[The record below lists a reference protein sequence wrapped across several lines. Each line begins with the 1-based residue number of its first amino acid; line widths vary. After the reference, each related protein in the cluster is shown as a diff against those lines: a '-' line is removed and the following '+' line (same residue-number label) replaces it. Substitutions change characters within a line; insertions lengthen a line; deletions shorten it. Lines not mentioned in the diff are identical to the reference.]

1 MEQILKYLF
10 RNLKY
15 AGKNVFS
22 KMKAYLPFFV
32 AFFVI
37 QSIFFTVFVTTATNY
52 QNRYEKI
59 TQRYD
64 YDILISG
71 LSYNDYITLDDKLY
85 IMSYMKNRTFE
96 SYRVSKVTNEFG
108 EEWRIYVL
116 MRDGIGND
124 EFLNYY
130 VYASQD
136 YLDMDNIEI
145 TFTPLNE
152 YRNTASLY
160 SKTPPVLL
168 LVALTAVSSLA
179 VLTLYDVQ
187 VNHDRFR
194 YGIYMT
200 YGAGFKRLISTCVFE
215 MIVVAMVSLIPS
227 GAFVYGISRLFYG
240 QYGIVPIFE
249 YQSVIKAVLMSLI
262 VAIIGVLLPMKL
274 LSRKTPMSLIIAQ
287 DNSNLI
293 SSPRSTKFLIG
304 ERFLKIYEAL
314 GMWRFRKYYLKLLAS
329 AVAFSAVFLC
339 GYYISYM
346 NDGVASQ
353 SIEEFRF
360 DSKKTETR
368 ILSKASLYEG
378 HLNDLGFFYNTFSAL
393 DGVATVEY
401 SVERSAA
408 SIGSMMLMNDRMARR
423 SLGDMANIKN
433 TVNPFEDTNAALKSY
448 SAQGYNNLTYMYKYR
463 AYDENMLKVLGE
475 KYEVEGDLYSVLN
488 NDNTVIVTETVM
500 NTKKF
505 NFEVGDKIV
514 ICRIVEMGEEVE
526 FVDPFDTV
534 GIVAEQIKR
543 NRYEFV
549 EYTVG
554 AVLLGVPE
562 TEGYFSIGLSY
573 DEYAELVKQ
582 KPLPMSA
589 SVYLDCDVSEEQYKA
604 ILLKANQ
611 IKNYY
616 GHDFALTDTYGYLY
630 RTIAREEC
638 SYGFGLVLSFLVL
651 VISPIVWFYSQT
663 LFYEKRSK
671 EMYVL
676 AAYGAR
682 QSLFRRI
689 HMTSGKILSV
699 LGFVFTTILGALAS
713 YLVFKTMNEWLVFF
727 GFGKGVNYTF
737 YISPIALAICLV
749 LSAFCGFVSAYLP
762 YRRTVRQGRG
772 KKIKNTK
779 KVKEE
784 A

>member
-1 MEQILKYLF
+1 MEKFLKYLF

-37 QSIFFTVFVTTATNY
+37 QAVFFTAFVTTATNY

-59 TQRYD
+59 SERYD

-71 LSYNDYITLDDKLY
+71 LSYNDYITIDDKLY

-96 SYRVSKVTNEFG
+96 SYKISKVTNEFG

-116 MRDGIGND
+116 MRDGMSND

-130 VYASQD
+130 VYSNQD
-136 YLDMDNIEI
+136 YLNMDNIEI

-152 YRNTASLY
+152 YRNSVSLY
-160 SKTPPVLL
+160 AKTPSLLL

-200 YGAGFKRLISTCVFE
+200 YGAGFKRLVSTCVFE

-227 GAFVYGISRLFYG
+227 GSFVYGVSRLFYG
-240 QYGIVPIFE
+240 QYGITPIFE
-249 YQSVIKAVLMSLI
+249 YQIVIKAVLMSLI
-262 VAIIGVLLPMKL
+262 VAVIGVLLPMKF

-293 SSPRSTKFLIG
+293 SSPRTTRFIIG
-304 ERFLKIYEAL
+304 ERFLKIYESL
-314 GMWRFRKYYLKLLAS
+314 GMWRFRKYYLKLLSS

-346 NDGVASQ
+346 NNSVATQ

-360 DSKKTETR
+360 DSKKTDTK
-368 ILSKASLYEG
+368 ILSKAELYSG
-378 HLNDLGFFYNTFSAL
+378 YLSDLDFFYDTFSDM
-393 DGVATVEY
+393 DGVASVEY
-401 SVERSAA
+401 SVEKSAA
-408 SIGSMMLMNDRMARR
+408 GVGNMMLMNDRMARR
-423 SLGDMANIKN
+423 SLGDMASIKH
-433 TVNPFEDTNAALKSY
+433 TTNPFEDTDASLKKY
-448 SAQGYNNLTYMYKYR
+448 SGEGYHNLTYMYKYR
-463 AYDENMLKVLGE
+463 AYDENMLKVLDE
-475 KYEVEGDLYSVLN
+475 KYEVEGDIYSVITD
-488 NDNTVIVTETVM
+488 DNTVIVTETVM

-534 GIVAEQIKR
+534 GIVGEQIRR
-543 NRYEFV
+543 NRYEFI

-554 AVLLGVPE
+554 AVIKDIPE
-562 TEGYFSIGLSY
+562 TEGYFSVGLSY
-573 DEYAELVKQ
+573 DEYTALVKQ
-582 KPLPMSA
+582 EPVPLSA
-589 SVYLDCDVSEEQYKA
+589 SVYLDSDVSEKEYNEV
-604 ILLKANQ
+604 LLKANQ
-611 IKNYY
+611 VKNYY

-676 AAYGAR
+676 AAYGAKK
-682 QSLFRRI
+682 SMFRRI
-689 HMTSGKILSV
+689 HMASGKILSV
-699 LGFVFTTILGALAS
+699 LGFVFATVLGVLAS
-713 YLVFKTMNEWLVFF
+713 LLVFKTMNEWLVFF
-727 GFGKGVNYTF
+727 GFGTGVNYRF

-762 YRRTVRQGRG
+762 YRRAIAVEKV
-772 KKIKNTK
+772 KKIK
-779 KVKEE
+779 KVKKE

>member
-1 MEQILKYLF
+1 MEKILKYLF

-37 QSIFFTVFVTTATNY
+37 QAVFFTAFVTTATNY

-59 TQRYD
+59 SERYD

-71 LSYNDYITLDDKLY
+71 LSYNDYITIDDKLY

-96 SYRVSKVTNEFG
+96 SYKISKVTNEFG

-116 MRDGIGND
+116 MRDGMSND

-130 VYASQD
+130 VYSNQD
-136 YLDMDNIEI
+136 YLNMDNIEI

-152 YRNTASLY
+152 YRNSVSLY
-160 SKTPPVLL
+160 AKTPSLLL

-200 YGAGFKRLISTCVFE
+200 YGAGFKRLVSTCVFE

-227 GAFVYGISRLFYG
+227 GSFVYGVSRLFYG
-240 QYGIVPIFE
+240 QYGIMPIFE

-262 VAIIGVLLPMKL
+262 VAVIGVLLPMKF

-293 SSPRSTKFLIG
+293 SSPRTTRFIIG
-304 ERFLKIYEAL
+304 ERFLKIYESL
-314 GMWRFRKYYLKLLAS
+314 GMWRFRKYYLKLLSS

-346 NDGVASQ
+346 NNSVATQ

-360 DSKKTETR
+360 DSKKTDTK
-368 ILSKASLYEG
+368 ILSKAELYSG
-378 HLNDLGFFYNTFSAL
+378 YLSDLDFFYDTFSDM
-393 DGVATVEY
+393 DGVASVEY
-401 SVERSAA
+401 SVEKSAA
-408 SIGSMMLMNDRMARR
+408 GVGNMMLMNDRMARR
-423 SLGDMANIKN
+423 SLGDMASIKH
-433 TVNPFEDTNAALKSY
+433 TTNPFEDTDASLKKY
-448 SAQGYNNLTYMYKYR
+448 SGEGYHNLTYMYKYR
-463 AYDENMLKVLGE
+463 AYDENMLKVLDE
-475 KYEVEGDLYSVLN
+475 KYEVEGDIYSVITD
-488 NDNTVIVTETVM
+488 DNTVIVTETVM

-534 GIVAEQIKR
+534 GIVGEQIRR
-543 NRYEFV
+543 NRYEFI
-549 EYTVG
+549 EYIVG
-554 AVLLGVPE
+554 AVIKDIPE
-562 TEGYFSIGLSY
+562 TEGYFSVGLSY
-573 DEYAELVKQ
+573 DEYTALVKQ
-582 KPLPMSA
+582 EPVPLSA
-589 SVYLDCDVSEEQYKA
+589 SVYLDSDVSEKEYNEV
-604 ILLKANQ
+604 LLKANQ
-611 IKNYY
+611 VKNYY

-630 RTIAREEC
+630 RTIERQEC

-676 AAYGAR
+676 AAYGAKK
-682 QSLFRRI
+682 SMFRRI
-689 HMTSGKILSV
+689 HMASGKILSV
-699 LGFVFTTILGALAS
+699 LGFVFATVLGVLAS
-713 YLVFKTMNEWLVFF
+713 LLVFKTMNEWLVFF
-727 GFGKGVNYTF
+727 GFGTGVNYRF

-762 YRRTVRQGRG
+762 YRRAIAGEKV
-772 KKIKNTK
+772 KKIK
-779 KVKEE
+779 KVKKE

>member
-1 MEQILKYLF
+1 MEKILKYLF

-37 QSIFFTVFVTTATNY
+37 QAVFFTAFVTTATNY

-59 TQRYD
+59 SERYD

-71 LSYNDYITLDDKLY
+71 LSYNDYITIDDKLY

-96 SYRVSKVTNEFG
+96 SYKISKVTNEFG

-116 MRDGIGND
+116 MRDGMSND

-130 VYASQD
+130 VYSNQD
-136 YLDMDNIEI
+136 YLNMDNIEI

-152 YRNTASLY
+152 YRNSVSLY
-160 SKTPPVLL
+160 AKTPSLLL

-200 YGAGFKRLISTCVFE
+200 YGAGFKRLVSTCVFE

-227 GAFVYGISRLFYG
+227 GSFVYGVSRLFYG
-240 QYGIVPIFE
+240 QYGITPIFE
-249 YQSVIKAVLMSLI
+249 YQIVIKAVLMSLI
-262 VAIIGVLLPMKL
+262 VAVIGVLLPMKF

-293 SSPRSTKFLIG
+293 SSPRTTRFIIG
-304 ERFLKIYEAL
+304 ERFLKIYESL
-314 GMWRFRKYYLKLLAS
+314 GMWRFRKYYLKLLSS

-346 NDGVASQ
+346 NNSVATQ

-360 DSKKTETR
+360 DSKKTDTK
-368 ILSKASLYEG
+368 ILSKAELYSG
-378 HLNDLGFFYNTFSAL
+378 YLSDLDFFYDTFSDM
-393 DGVATVEY
+393 DGVASVEY
-401 SVERSAA
+401 SVEKSAA
-408 SIGSMMLMNDRMARR
+408 GVGNMMLMNDRMARR
-423 SLGDMANIKN
+423 SLGDMASIKH
-433 TVNPFEDTNAALKSY
+433 TTNPFEDTDASLKKY
-448 SAQGYNNLTYMYKYR
+448 SGEGYHNLTYMYKYR
-463 AYDENMLKVLGE
+463 AYDENMLKVLDE
-475 KYEVEGDLYSVLN
+475 KYEVEGDIYSVITD
-488 NDNTVIVTETVM
+488 DNTVIVTETVM

-534 GIVAEQIKR
+534 GIVGEQIRR
-543 NRYEFV
+543 NRYEFI

-554 AVLLGVPE
+554 AVIKDIPE
-562 TEGYFSIGLSY
+562 TEGYFSVGLSY
-573 DEYAELVKQ
+573 DEYTALVKQ
-582 KPLPMSA
+582 EPVPLSA
-589 SVYLDCDVSEEQYKA
+589 SVYLDSDVSEKEYNEG
-604 ILLKANQ
+604 LLKANQ
-611 IKNYY
+611 VKNYY

-676 AAYGAR
+676 AAYGAKK
-682 QSLFRRI
+682 SMFRRI
-689 HMTSGKILSV
+689 HMASGKILSV
-699 LGFVFTTILGALAS
+699 LGFVFATVLGVLAS
-713 YLVFKTMNEWLVFF
+713 LLVFKTMNEWLVFF
-727 GFGKGVNYTF
+727 GFGTGVNYRF

-762 YRRTVRQGRG
+762 YRRAIAGEKI
-772 KKIKNTK
+772 KKIK
-779 KVKEE
+779 KVKKE

>member
-1 MEQILKYLF
+1 MEKFLKYLF

-37 QSIFFTVFVTTATNY
+37 QAVFFTAFVTTATNY

-59 TQRYD
+59 SERYD

-71 LSYNDYITLDDKLY
+71 LSYNDYITIDDKLY

-96 SYRVSKVTNEFG
+96 SYKISKVTNEFG

-116 MRDGIGND
+116 MRDGMSND

-130 VYASQD
+130 VYSNQD
-136 YLDMDNIEI
+136 YLNMDNIEI

-152 YRNTASLY
+152 YRNSVSLY
-160 SKTPPVLL
+160 AKTPSLLL

-200 YGAGFKRLISTCVFE
+200 YGAGFKRLVSTCVFE

-227 GAFVYGISRLFYG
+227 GSFVYGVSRLFYG
-240 QYGIVPIFE
+240 QYGITPIFE
-249 YQSVIKAVLMSLI
+249 YQIVIKAVLMSLI
-262 VAIIGVLLPMKL
+262 VAVIGVLLPMKF

-293 SSPRSTKFLIG
+293 SSPRTTRFIIG
-304 ERFLKIYEAL
+304 ERFLKIYESL
-314 GMWRFRKYYLKLLAS
+314 GMWRFRKYYLKLLSS

-346 NDGVASQ
+346 NNSVATQ

-360 DSKKTETR
+360 DSKKTDSK
-368 ILSKASLYEG
+368 ILSKAELYSG
-378 HLNDLGFFYNTFSAL
+378 YLSDLDFFYDTFSDM
-393 DGVATVEY
+393 DGVASVEY
-401 SVERSAA
+401 SVEKSAA
-408 SIGSMMLMNDRMARR
+408 GVGSMMLMNDRMARR
-423 SLGDMANIKN
+423 SLGDMASTKH
-433 TVNPFEDTNAALKSY
+433 TDNPFEDTDAALKRY
-448 SAQGYNNLTYMYKYR
+448 SAEGYNNLTYMYKYR
-463 AYDENMLKVLGE
+463 AYDENMLKVIDE
-475 KYEVEGDLYSVLN
+475 KYEVEGDIYSVITD
-488 NDNTVIVTETVM
+488 DNTVIVTETVM

-534 GIVAEQIKR
+534 GIVGEQIRR
-543 NRYEFV
+543 NRYEFI

-554 AVLLGVPE
+554 AVIKYIPE
-562 TEGYFSIGLSY
+562 TEGYFSVGLSY
-573 DEYAELVKQ
+573 DEYTALVKQ
-582 KPLPMSA
+582 EPVPLSA
-589 SVYLDCDVSEEQYKA
+589 SVYLDSDVSEKEYNEV
-604 ILLKANQ
+604 LLKANQ
-611 IKNYY
+611 VKNYY

-630 RTIAREEC
+630 RTIERQEC

-676 AAYGAR
+676 AAYGAKK
-682 QSLFRRI
+682 SMFRRI
-689 HMTSGKILSV
+689 HMASGKILSV
-699 LGFVFTTILGALAS
+699 LGFVFATVLGVLAS
-713 YLVFKTMNEWLVFF
+713 LLVFKTMNEWLVFF
-727 GFGKGVNYTF
+727 GFGTGVNYRF

-762 YRRTVRQGRG
+762 YRRAIAVEKV
-772 KKIKNTK
+772 KKIK
-779 KVKEE
+779 KVKKE